1 VPIPDPV
8 RDAASTA
15 FTAASRDELL
25 RAGHDL
31 FGLAGLVDRE
41 PRLRKALTDPAAN
54 PAAKRALLADV
65 VGDRVSRVAAASA
78 SEAVA
83 VRLHEADL
91 AGILDD
97 LAAEALFTAA
107 ERDGELERVEDEVFR
122 FSRIYQ
128 GAGDLRQALTDPV
141 LPDEQKRAVVR
152 DLLAGKASEVTVR
165 LVTELIGRGR
175 THDLDR
181 ALADLAGQAAARRG
195 RVVAEV
201 RTAVELDEG
210 RRERLGAALEREIG
224 RRVEL
229 HVIID
234 PAVVGSLA
242 VRVGDELY
250 DGTVRRQLDVARER
264 LLAG

>member
-1 VPIPDPV
+1 MPVPDPV
-8 RDAASTA
+8 RDAAQSA
-15 FTAASRDELL
+15 LDAASSDELL

-41 PRLRKALTDPAAN
+41 PRLRKALTDPAAD
-54 PAAKRALLADV
+54 PAARRALLADV
-65 VGDRVSRVAAASA
+65 VGGRVSEVAASLAA
-78 SEAVA
+78 ETVG
-83 VRLHEADL
+83 VRLHEDDL

-97 LAAEALFTAA
+97 LAAEALFTSA
-107 ERDGELERVEDEVFR
+107 ERAGELGRVEDEVFR
-122 FSRIYQ
+122 LSRIYA
-128 GAGDLRQALTDPV
+128 GAVDLRQALTDPLV
-141 LPDEQKRAVVR
+141 PESQKRAVVT
-152 DLLAGKASEVTVR
+152 DLLAGKASDVTIR

-181 ALADLAGQAAARRG
+181 ALAALAEQAAARRG

-210 RRERLGAALEREIG
+210 RLERLGAALEQETG